1 MLNRLTD
8 CRQAMNWPF
17 AAAITI
23 ETCLVYLPAS
33 EFDSAAM
40 CSHSM
45 EVIVVNAMDL
55 SELVAFAVSSP
66 ASVVH
71 SEFDALVH
79 CPWPLEPKKK
89 LQQKLDQSQYLAYLM
104 LV

>member
-8 CRQAMNWPF
+8 CRQAMNWPS

-23 ETCLVYLPAS
+23 ETCLVYWPAS

-45 EVIVVNAMDL
+45 EVIAVNAMDL
-55 SELVAFAVSSP
+55 CELAAFAVSAS
-66 ASVVH
+66 ASVVR
-71 SEFDALVH
+71 SEFDASVH
-79 CPWPLEPKKK
+79 CLWPLEPMEKKSSVNSP
-89 LQQKLDQSQYLAYLM
+89 LP
-104 LV
+104 